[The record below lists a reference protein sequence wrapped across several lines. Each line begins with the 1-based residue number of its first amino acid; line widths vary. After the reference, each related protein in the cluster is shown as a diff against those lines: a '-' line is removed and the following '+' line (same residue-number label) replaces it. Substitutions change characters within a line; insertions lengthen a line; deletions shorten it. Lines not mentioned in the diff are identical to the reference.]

1 MRKPE
6 TVFELSIDGPLDLRR
21 NIGETECLIFYQDST
36 GQLVARSAVSLDTAT
51 FLWQKFLKKEQ
62 KEVLKDIRYATP
74 MTQMMTVLQERDDVT
89 TYHQSKSRHI

>member
-1 MRKPE
+1 MGKPE
-6 TVFELSIDGPLDLRR
+6 TVSELSIDGPLDLRR

-36 GQLVARSAVSLDTAT
+36 GQLVARSAVSLDTAA